1 MLCEGNCAWW
11 NVYKIQCKRAGMRCR
26 CSPWRHSSTWRT
38 WEIHQTSGISTER
51 SWATCLNPTRR
62 LRIVVAVPARITT
75 FRMWAAHHPTTTSTT
90 ARASPASRCGSQGY
104 WLSWLKRKMKV
115 KEMWALQGLPK
126 RSFPKGVLMDN
137 QLGQIIG
144 NAIPVTLLAKVMS
157 SLFEAC
163 PLRWDLCCA
172 IVKVKRCETRLW
184 NSQPFLLLTQHAKAF
199 EFFKLDLARFSLV
212 RRAAGCLNHRTL
224 CSFRSNLAMVG

>member
-1 MLCEGNCAWW
+1 MQPLKTFIDMKDMGNSSNLRNLNRTELRNLFESYKKIKDRGGRPSKDHYIL
-11 NVYKIQCKRAGMRCR
+11 NVGGT
-26 CSPWRHSSTWRT
+26 SPHYNLDYSP
-38 WEIHQTSGISTER
+38 
-51 SWATCLNPTRR
+51 CLTR
-62 LRIVVAVPARITT
+62 
-75 FRMWAAHHPTTTSTT
+75 
-90 ARASPASRCGSQGY
+90 SRCGSQGY

-163 PLRWDLCCA
+163 PLR
-172 IVKVKRCETRLW
+172 
-184 NSQPFLLLTQHAKAF
+184 
-199 EFFKLDLARFSLV
+199 
-212 RRAAGCLNHRTL
+212 
-224 CSFRSNLAMVG
+224 